1 MPPHVF
7 LQSNVLSAKPFTPN
21 PPLTPVPCRAVP
33 CRSDDGCD
41 KIDAIAKGNARGGA
55 TPQFGAQGQGKTG
68 PKAG

>member
-1 MPPHVF
+1 MSPHVF
-7 LQSNVLSAKPFTPN
+7 LQSNVGKAVHSQSTPDA
-21 PPLTPVPCRAVP
+21 RALP